1 MLQKCTS
8 RHIWRN
14 KLLIKAAE
22 KSVDFHFLTLKYYHR
37 NNQMLQ
43 FWCADGSNSKEDKEE
58 FIEVEAM

>member
-1 MLQKCTS
+1 M
-8 RHIWRN
+8 IE
-14 KLLIKAAE
+14 AAG